1 MLSCSVMAYVHKKFL
16 KKYTATA
23 TAQQQNEDDKPS
35 ADTSAPTAASARV
48 GAGGDG
54 TPPGGGVDTTLKH
67 GIGSIVGGAAAAA
80 AAKEPLHRQYYCDV
94 CRIAFRVKSN
104 LEKHT
109 QKRWEDLGGILGF
122 LGAKGP
128 L

>member
-1 MLSCSVMAYVHKKFL
+1 MAYVHKKFL

-35 ADTSAPTAASARV
+35 ADTSAPTTASARV

-54 TPPGGGVDTTLKH
+54 TPPGGVDKTLKH
-67 GIGSIVGGAAAAA
+67 GIGSIVGGA

>member
-1 MLSCSVMAYVHKKFL
+1 MAYVHKKFL

-35 ADTSAPTAASARV
+35 ADTSAPTTASARV
-48 GAGGDG
+48 GGDG

-67 GIGSIVGGAAAAA
+67 GIGSIVGGA